1 MQRDRNLQ
9 NIRPAIE
16 TAGTAV
22 SAAEVFQNQSLRPI
36 LKLQND
42 LLLAAYRHYAVKRK
56 GKFFTLSEQMQL
68 DYIEHSVRT
77 DLKFKNRLVGMIIG
91 HFTTEEWEQYLKQES
106 EFTRRITEMIVQRLQ
121 SQRAALQATAA

>member
-1 MQRDRNLQ
+1 MQRDQDLQ

-22 SAAEVFQNQSLRPI
+22 SEAEVFQNRTLRPI

-42 LLLAAYRHYAVKRK
+42 LLLATFQHYAVKRK
-56 GKFFTLSEQMQL
+56 GKFFKLPEKMQL

-77 DLKFKNRLVGMIIG
+77 DLKFKNRLVGMIVG
-91 HFTTEEWEQYLKQES
+91 HFTLEEWEQYLTQES

-121 SQRAALQATAA
+121 SQLSFLQTTAA